1 MAARLPLLHKTPFVL
16 DERPLHEATSPH
28 AGLLSLS
35 CAYRALGLP
44 SLIEAN
50 LNLRKRQRGFS
61 EAQFIESLCLLQA
74 VGGECPEDMRLLA
87 DDDCLARGLG
97 YRPPKAT
104 AVREFL
110 ERFHDPALAKLRPE
124 RDVQKSFIFPSSAPI
139 SSLQEVQ
146 CGLGRRIAKLYAQQ
160 GQPQRMAT
168 VDQDATIIESHKQAA
183 YYHYEEGRGYQPMV
197 AVWAEADLVLA
208 DEFRDGNV
216 PAQQEPLTC
225 AKLAFAALP
234 ETITVRYFRGD
245 SACHENDLLAWLK
258 HPDREKEPGGRIGF
272 AVSARMSEP
281 LAQALRQ
288 VAESDWKTFGTE
300 EDGTLRQWAEVDF
313 VPGEKSEHKDSQPP
327 RYVGLR
333 LLKAQGVLFKD
344 GTDRHFH
351 AVLTNQQI
359 EGGRLLDWHREKAG
373 TVEHTHDEVK
383 NELGGGHVPSQRF
396 GVNSAW
402 FKVSLLTYNLVSAIK
417 GLCLEGEER
426 SARMKKFRLLVIH
439 VAGRMN
445 RNNCV
450 MGLRLCNNGA
460 ALKRMQRVWAVVC
473 VAHASHRRQGVG
485 RAGWLEHRRQRVLG
499 RPHYRMRG
507 SRSALQSGACD
518 DVARLGRGF

>member
-16 DERPLHEATSPH
+16 DPRPLVEATSPH
-28 AGLLSLS
+28 AGLLSVS
-35 CAYRALGLP
+35 RAYRALGLP
-44 SLIEAN
+44 ALVAAN
-50 LNLRKRQRGFS
+50 LSLRKRQRGFA
-61 EAQFIESLCLLQA
+61 EAQFIESICLLQT
-74 VGGECPEDMRLLA
+74 VGGECPEDMHLLA
-87 DDDCLARGLG
+87 GDTCLERGLG

-110 ERFHDPALAKLRPE
+110 ERFHDKELEKLRPKRE
-124 RDVQKSFIFPSSAPI
+124 EQKSFIFPSSQPVAA
-139 SSLQEVQ
+139 LQQVQ
-146 CGLGRRIAKLYAQQ
+146 SGLVRKIAKLYDKQ
-160 GQPQRMAT
+160 GQGQRIAT

-183 YYHYEEGRGYQPMV
+183 YWHYEEGRGYQPMV

-216 PAQQEPLTC
+216 SAKQDPLTC

-234 ETITVRYFRGD
+234 ETVTRRYFRGD
-245 SACHENDLLAWLK
+245 SACHEHKLLEWLR
-258 HPDREKEPGGRIGF
+258 HPDRETEPGGRIGF
-272 AVSARMSEP
+272 VVSAVMSEP
-281 LAQALRQ
+281 LGEAIRKVEEAH
-288 VAESDWKTFGTE
+288 WKSFGKE
-300 EDGTLRQWAEVDF
+300 DDGTLRQWAEVDF
-313 VPGEKSEHKDSQPP
+313 VPGDKTEHKQSKPL

-333 LLKAQGVLFKD
+333 LLKPQGVLFKD
-344 GTDRHFH
+344 GTDRRFH
-351 AVLTNQQI
+351 AVITNEAT

-402 FKVSLLTYNLVSAIK
+402 FKIALLTYNVISAIK

-426 SARMKKFRLLVIH
+426 IARMKRFRLLLVH

-450 MGLRLCNNGA
+450 MGLRVCNNVA
-460 ALKRMQRVWAVVC
+460 ALKRMQAVWRVFELPTQATS
-473 VAHASHRRQGVG
+473 AKA
-485 RAGWLEHRRQRVLG
+485 LG
-499 RPHYRMRG
+499 
-507 SRSALQSGACD
+507 
-518 DVARLGRGF
+518 GRGG